1 MVKKFWILALVT
13 FLFGLVSNAQKISG
27 SVTDQDG
34 NPLSFSSVYVEEIQ
48 KGTSVDFE
56 GKYEI
61 EINQTGTFNI
71 VFSYIGYKSEKRTI
85 TFMTESDRELLNIQ
99 LKEESSYLEEAI
111 VTGYSVDRRRD
122 LTGTI
127 VKIDAKDITDIPAP
141 SFEAALQ
148 GKAAGVQITQG
159 SGMAGSSSI
168 VRIRGIASISA
179 GGDPLYV
186 LDGIPVTDPVFSKI
200 LIEYQNAIKTNENLS
215 KDYFINHKDLEISKT
230 TIFLTEEKYKMDNWQ
245 LKNIKVKKEE
255 DILFSLLKEGLIRF
269 KLKRISVITSEILA
283 RIPLIESEREKKEE
297 LNRFSKLTE
306 LSRNLH
312 KQVGREC

>member
-1 MVKKFWILALVT
+1 MVT

-85 TFMTESDRELLNIQ
+85 TFTAESDRESLNIQ

-186 LDGIPVTDPVFSKI
+186 LDGIPVT
-200 LIEYQNAIKTNENLS
+200 Q
-215 KDYFINHKDLEISKT
+215 DYFIKGNAGGMNNNPLA
-230 TIFLTEEKYKMDNWQ
+230 TINPND
-245 LKNIKVKKEE
+245 
-255 DILFSLLKEGLIRF
+255 
-269 KLKRISVITSEILA
+269 
-283 RIPLIESEREKKEE
+283 IESMK
-297 LNRFSKLTE
+297 F
-306 LSRNLH
+306 
-312 KQVGREC
+312 